1 MVRDT
6 LRLFDLEDR
15 EVFTGLRLVGQG
27 ETEGQDA
34 AA

>member
-6 LRLFDLEDR
+6 LRLFDQEDR
-15 EVFTGLRLVGQG
+15 EVFTGLRLIGL
-27 ETEGQDA
+27 EEPEAQDA